1 MVDYLDLI
9 ERGLRILEKSMAKP
23 TTRKSFA
30 KSIKNQVLRS
40 QDKKCKDCGNKSDVF
55 DYDHIDNNSSNNSLK
70 NCQALCP
77 ACHARK
83 TRNIKKK
90 NRKLFQ
96 IKSPKIFVKKLKK
109 KLNF

>member
-55 DYDHIDNNSSNNSLK
+55 DYDHIDDNSSNNSLE

-77 ACHARK
+77 NCHAKKSRK
-83 TRNIKKK
+83 IK
-90 NRKLFQ
+90 Q
-96 IKSPKIFVKKLKK
+96 KKLKLSQAVKSIRSLLK
-109 KLNF
+109 KLK